1 MLLSKCIM
9 YSERPQS
16 SKTLNAGCQTGSLV
30 ELWKQGRRQKV
41 QRQGLIHQGLTV
53 RFGFNRFGFNTS
65 CAAWAENNNSAAAAD
80 RRLWHGESADT
91 HRAGAT
97 VSQRRNNYAGLTSS
111 WVDIYDMWSEAG
123 FRERVKCWTRRL
135 KNNAQVWC
143 RRSFKTRNMLCRLL
157 GRVK

>member
-53 RFGFNRFGFNTS
+53 RFGFNRFDFNRFGFNTS
-65 CAAWAENNNSAAAAD
+65 CAASAENNNSAAAAD
-80 RRLWHGESADT
+80 RRL
-91 HRAGAT
+91 
-97 VSQRRNNYAGLTSS
+97 
-111 WVDIYDMWSEAG
+111 
-123 FRERVKCWTRRL
+123 
-135 KNNAQVWC
+135 
-143 RRSFKTRNMLCRLL
+143 
-157 GRVK
+157 